1 MLNRDFRGHCPLHPV
16 SIQEVFP
23 VKTLTFISQLMI
35 PAFILFTV
43 LYGAFKKVRVYDSF
57 VSGAKEGIRVT
68 LNIFPYL
75 LAIFIAVKAFQ
86 ASGAFDMVKTALAGS
101 LEVLGIPP
109 EVLSVAII
117 KPLSGSA
124 STAVFTD
131 IVKSTGPDS
140 LASRISAVIIGS
152 AETTFYVLAVY
163 LGAVGIKKTKYL
175 VPVCVIADVIGI
187 IIAIAV
193 VRLMF

>member
-1 MLNRDFRGHCPLHPV
+1 M
-16 SIQEVFP
+16 
-23 VKTLTFISQLMI
+23 KTITFISQLII

-57 VSGAKEGIRVT
+57 VSGAKEGIQVMV
-68 LNIFPYL
+68 NIFPYL
-75 LAIFIAVKAFQ
+75 LAIFVAVKAFQ
-86 ASGAFDMVKTALAGS
+86 ASGAFDLIKLALAGS
-101 LEVLGIPP
+101 FTTLGIPP

-163 LGAVGIKKTKYL
+163 LGAVGIRKTKYL
-175 VPVCVIADVIGI
+175 VPVCVIADALGI
-187 IIAIAV
+187 IIAIV
-193 VRLMF
+193 IVRLIF